1 MIKIRAD
8 ELRYQ
13 AAVRG
18 WDQRSLARAAG
29 VSEGTVSRTL
39 AGGGVW
45 RSTLVRLARALGKQ
59 PALSGLEAVIDRS
72 PA

>member
-1 MIKIRAD
+1 MIRIQAE

-29 VSEGTVSRTL
+29 ISEGTISRAL
-39 AGGGVW
+39 AGSGV
-45 RSTLVRLARALGKQ
+45 RPSTLLRLARALHKQ
-59 PALSGLEAVIDRS
+59 PAVSGLEAVIDRS
-72 PA
+72 PH